1 MDTKLFK
8 PSIDWSS
15 AFQDSL
21 RWLAIAWVIGAV
33 CLLAA
38 LVAAR
43 YLTPW
48 GRQFWRI
55 TRGYFVGPTSVK
67 AWLGL
72 GVLLLLVLFS
82 VRLNVLF
89 SYQSNDM
96 YTALQVALKGL
107 ATGNEEVK
115 HSGIHNFWVS
125 LGIFILLAAIFI
137 ARVILD
143 IYLTQRFIIAW
154 RMWLTGHLT
163 DDWLAGRA
171 YYRDLFIDKTIDNPD
186 QRIQQD
192 IDIFTAGVGG
202 TPNIPSNGTTSTLL
216 FGAVNA
222 VASVISFAAILWNLS
237 GDFNL
242 FGVNVPRAMF
252 WTVLV
257 YVLIVTVV
265 AIWLGRPLIWLSF
278 NNEKLN
284 AAFRYALVRL
294 RDAAEAVGFYR
305 GERVERTQL
314 WRRFTPIIDNYRR
327 YVRRTI
333 IFNGWNWSATQTII
347 PLPLAI
353 QAPRLFTGE
362 IAFGDV
368 TQTAQAFG
376 NINDSLS
383 FFRNNYDAFAAF
395 RAAIIRLHGLVD
407 ANDKGRALPTI
418 LVKPSEETA
427 VELRGIEVR
436 TPEGDQ
442 LVDSLDIQLDLGD
455 SLVITGRS
463 GAGKTTCCA
472 AWPNCGPTP
481 RERCAVRMATT
492 RRCSCRSCHM
502 CRSAR
507 CAPWCVT
514 RIRRTASPMTNC
526 ATCSPRLFWRRSSAG
541 WTRSRTGPKCCPP
554 ASSSASRLR
563 ASCSPGRRRSS
574 STRRLPRWTAAWN
587 TRCTNWFGRSCRN
600 ACS

>member
-1 MDTKLFK
+1 MDSKLFK

-21 RWLAIAWVIGAV
+21 QWLAIAWVIGAV

-202 TPNIPSNGTTSTLL
+202 TRTSRPT
-216 FGAVNA
+216 
-222 VASVISFAAILWNLS
+222 
-237 GDFNL
+237 
-242 FGVNVPRAMF
+242 
-252 WTVLV
+252 
-257 YVLIVTVV
+257 
-265 AIWLGRPLIWLSF
+265 GRP
-278 NNEKLN
+278 
-284 AAFRYALVRL
+284 
-294 RDAAEAVGFYR
+294 
-305 GERVERTQL
+305 
-314 WRRFTPIIDNYRR
+314 
-327 YVRRTI
+327 
-333 IFNGWNWSATQTII
+333 
-347 PLPLAI
+347 
-353 QAPRLFTGE
+353 AP
-362 IAFGDV
+362 
-368 TQTAQAFG
+368 
-376 NINDSLS
+376 
-383 FFRNNYDAFAAF
+383 
-395 RAAIIRLHGLVD
+395 
-407 ANDKGRALPTI
+407 
-418 LVKPSEETA
+418 
-427 VELRGIEVR
+427 
-436 TPEGDQ
+436 
-442 LVDSLDIQLDLGD
+442 
-455 SLVITGRS
+455 
-463 GAGKTTCCA
+463 CCSV
-472 AWPNCGPTP
+472 P
-481 RERCAVRMATT
+481 
-492 RRCSCRSCHM
+492 
-502 CRSAR
+502 
-507 CAPWCVT
+507 
-514 RIRRTASPMTNC
+514 
-526 ATCSPRLFWRRSSAG
+526 
-541 WTRSRTGPKCCPP
+541 
-554 ASSSASRLR
+554 
-563 ASCSPGRRRSS
+563 
-574 STRRLPRWTAAWN
+574 STRWHR
-587 TRCTNWFGRSCRN
+587 
-600 ACS
+600 